1 MLSDYIEAYKKAIEN
16 KNIKEQERIEK
27 EVRKLGMDKFTL
39 MFLAREA

>member
-1 MLSDYIEAYKKAIEN
+1 MLSDYIEAYKKAVEN
-16 KNIKEQERIEK
+16 KDVKAQERIEK

>member
-1 MLSDYIEAYKKAIEN
+1 MLSDYIEAYKEALKN
-16 KNIKEQERIEK
+16 NNIKEQQRIEK